1 MTHSSA
7 VTPLTSLVITRYLPS
22 CWLQWLYSLCIFF
35 FKHFLFLRSCLLANQ
50 TNTTIVC
57 CLICTD
63 QRDKQGYKV
72 LEVKAIIFVFIA
84 WSCTNLFMFNRHR
97 QLAQKRSNMKNNNLR
112 FQVWLLLSKTQR
124 NIQSL
129 CISFQASD
137 HTVDEVSIYLCA
149 LSGINFL
156 SF

>member
-7 VTPLTSLVITRYLPS
+7 VTPLTSLVITWYLPS

-35 FKHFLFLRSCLLANQ
+35 FLNIFSFSGVFCLQ
-50 TNTTIVC
+50 IRQTTIVC

-84 WSCTNLFMFNRHR
+84 WRCTKLFMFNHHR

-149 LSGINFL
+149 LSGIHFL